1 MSCLNFKKLQCFF
14 EQILNQFWMMLWSSF
29 LHKCLAISFNK
40 FLCDWKQWFLH
51 LPMVA
56 LIINFQWLVKNGFD
70 TFYHDKFIFTS
81 LFKRAFVFLSV
92 NFHLAHPI
100 LFLKYTD
107 TLWIQYDIR
116 VIHLPRQVSWSCE
129 CLFQTTQLKVVER
142 SNLFLLLL
150 HSYTVLSCFWIY
162 LALVLQSVVLKRN
175 GF

>member
-70 TFYHDKFIFTS
+70 TFHHDKFIFTS

-92 NFHLAHPI
+92 NFHTSDF
-100 LFLKYTD
+100 FLEIYGHFVNS
-107 TLWIQYDIR
+107 IR
-116 VIHLPRQVSWSCE
+116 YQSDSSSPTGFLIMWMFVSNYS
-129 CLFQTTQLKVVER
+129 T
-142 SNLFLLLL
+142 
-150 HSYTVLSCFWIY
+150 
-162 LALVLQSVVLKRN
+162 
-175 GF
+175 